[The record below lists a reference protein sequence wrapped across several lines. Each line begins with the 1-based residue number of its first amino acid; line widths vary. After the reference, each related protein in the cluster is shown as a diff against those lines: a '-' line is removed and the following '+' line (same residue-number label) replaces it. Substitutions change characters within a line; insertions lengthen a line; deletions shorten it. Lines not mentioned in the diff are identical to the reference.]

1 MSIKILV
8 VKDNHEERQHVKK
21 ILEDAGYLVNC
32 NSDGEDA
39 IETLKQE
46 PVDIVI
52 TELKLPDM
60 NGINLIRK
68 GREVCAGALY
78 IILTS
83 HNCIKTAVEAVKS
96 GAFHYLL
103 KPYKKEE
110 LLLDIKT
117 AVDFIKLKKENLA
130 LHKQIEKTYSFENI
144 IGKSEPMQTVYELI
158 EKVADSDSTTLI
170 LGESGTGKELI
181 AKTIHYNS
189 PRKDMPFIPVNCGAI
204 PEDLLESEL
213 FGHEKGSFTGAIAAR
228 IGRFEMAH
236 KGTIF
241 LDEIGDM
248 SPSLQVKILRVLQER
263 EFERVGGAKTIKVDV
278 RVIAAT
284 NQDLE
289 QAMEEKKFRKDLY
302 YRLNVIPI
310 ILPPLRERRDDI
322 PLLIDHFL
330 NLFIKKKK
338 KQIDGISTDAFNA
351 LINHDWPGN
360 VRELENMMERLIIL
374 KGKGTIAIKDLPEK
388 VLKSGNVKALPLSSS
403 IIDIPEGGI
412 DFNNLTDSFERELI
426 KRAIEKSGGVKN
438 KAAQLLGINRT
449 TLIEKMKKK
458 GMVI

>member
-1 MSIKILV
+1 MSIKILI

-21 ILEDAGYLVNC
+21 ILEDAGYFVNC

-46 PVDIVI
+46 PFDIVI

-130 LHKQIEKTYSFENI
+130 LHKQIEKNYSFENI

-189 PRKDMPFIPVNCGAI
+189 PRKDMPFVPVNCGAI

-248 SPSLQVKILRVLQER
+248 SPALQVKILRVLQER

-374 KGKGTIAIKDLPEK
+374 KGKGTITIKDLPEK
-388 VLKSGNVKALPLSSS
+388 VLKSGNVKALPPSSS
-403 IIDIPEGGI
+403 IMDIPEGGI

-458 GMVI
+458 GMVV

>member
-32 NSDGEDA
+32 NSDGGDA

-46 PVDIVI
+46 PFDIVI
-52 TELKLPDM
+52 TELNLPDM

-189 PRKDMPFIPVNCGAI
+189 PRKDMPFVPVNCGAI

-248 SPSLQVKILRVLQER
+248 SPSLQVKILRALQER

-338 KQIDGISTDAFNA
+338 KQIDGISKEAFDA
-351 LINHDWPGN
+351 LINYDWHGN
-360 VRELENMMERLIIL
+360 VRELENMMERLVIL
-374 KGKGTIAIKDLPEK
+374 KGKGTITVKDLPEK
-388 VLKSGNVKALPLSSS
+388 VLRQSS
-403 IIDIPEGGI
+403 IQTSSPSIADIPEGGI

-426 KRAIEKSGGVKN
+426 KKAIEKSGGVKN